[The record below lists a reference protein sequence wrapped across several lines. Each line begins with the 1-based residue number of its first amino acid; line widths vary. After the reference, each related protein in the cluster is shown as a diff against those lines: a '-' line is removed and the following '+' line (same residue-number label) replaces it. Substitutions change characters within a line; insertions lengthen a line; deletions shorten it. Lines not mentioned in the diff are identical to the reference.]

1 MATTT
6 KKIAERAQNDPNF
19 KDEQVLVHNACDIAR
34 IKELERLRETQ
45 YEYIAMLEQRIAEL
59 ERLRE
64 TLRDTIDLQKKRIYK
79 LEGVEFEEDEEDEGC
94 KIVMME
100 FEEDEEFE

>member
-19 KDEQVLVHNACDIAR
+19 KDEQGLVHNACDIET
-34 IKELERLRETQ
+34 IKKLERLIETQ
-45 YEYIAMLEQRIAEL
+45 YEYIAMLEQRIS
-59 ERLRE
+59 ERESYIE
-64 TLRDTIDLQKKRIYK
+64 TLRYTIDLQKKRIYK